1 MLILPFYKG
10 ALIGTA
16 AELRSEMSILIYSDH
31 LHANT
36 TVKCGASKTSIKRGT
51 LCSYSICQKVIKEL
65 YDNENGK
72 EAIHCDGHCDW
83 IHCHCPGLSD
93 HFSSYLQKT
102 KTSPFLCVYCMLKTQ
117 GDEIDP
123 TIKDM
128 RGIIS
133 SLQNKIDCSIPSN
146 TTHNNHGS
154 DSPM

>member
-1 MLILPFYKG
+1 MTMKMAKKPYTVTGIVTG
-10 ALIGTA
+10 
-16 AELRSEMSILIYSDH
+16 SI
-31 LHANT
+31 A
-36 TVKCGASKTSIKRGT
+36 TV
-51 LCSYSICQKVIKEL
+51 
-65 YDNENGK
+65 
-72 EAIHCDGHCDW
+72 
-83 IHCHCPGLSD
+83 PGLSD

-133 SLQNKIDCSIPSN
+133 SLQNKIDCCVPSN
-146 TTHNNHGS
+146 TTHNHGS